1 MKPDLYTKAVLTVIA
16 LLATATS
23 GCHSTQPDHTD
34 ALSQIKTLISN
45 DDGSFKITKLVYVNG
60 FQKDPTDYVVFTTF
74 TRVFKVSSSTY
85 EKSTADNPIVAF
97 AERLVLSNLYG
108 NFESGDS
115 FDEACQFRFLRTEN
129 GWILQ
134 GYEGDAEVV
143 NKHTDGTD
151 ALAAQRR
158 LAEQQQLDAQAKQK
172 AIDAAAANAD
182 ADAETPPNA
191 ETPPTETPLSVQPQ

>member
-1 MKPDLYTKAVLTVIA
+1 MTGVQTCA
-16 LLATATS
+16 L
-23 GCHSTQPDHTD
+23 P
-34 ALSQIKTLISN
+34 IW
-45 DDGSFKITKLVYVNG
+45 SFKITKLVYVNG
-60 FQKDPTDYVVFTTF
+60 FQKDPNDYVVFTTF
-74 TRVFKVSSSTY
+74 TRGFKVSSSTY
-85 EKSTADNPIVAF
+85 GKSSTADNPLQGW
-97 AERLVLSNLYG
+97 AERLVLSSLYG
-108 NFESGDS
+108 KFEPGDS
-115 FDEACQFRFLRTEN
+115 FDETCQFRFLRTEN